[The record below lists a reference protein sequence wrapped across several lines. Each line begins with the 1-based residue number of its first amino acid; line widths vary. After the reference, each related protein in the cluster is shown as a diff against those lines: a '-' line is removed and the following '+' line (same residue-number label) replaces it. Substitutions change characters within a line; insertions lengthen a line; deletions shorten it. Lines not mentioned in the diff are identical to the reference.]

1 MGESNSKPQVDND
14 FLRNFERD
22 YKEIGEELDNRLGNV
37 KVFQNGQGDCV
48 ATKNAFAQNKDDIEN
63 FLSTSLAKALNI
75 NCKYLMKLHSYK
87 IHTDDSM
94 CGSVNGI
101 TTYH

>member
-37 KVFQNGQGDCV
+37 KVF
-48 ATKNAFAQNKDDIEN
+48 
-63 FLSTSLAKALNI
+63 
-75 NCKYLMKLHSYK
+75 
-87 IHTDDSM
+87 
-94 CGSVNGI
+94 
-101 TTYH
+101 